1 MAATAEATASP
12 DAGAETSWDLPQ
24 VGTVIGGRYRLDAI
38 LGEGGMSLVYVAYDQ
53 RLQRNV
59 AFKLLVPSLAY
70 SREVVTRFVNEART
84 LARLDSPHI
93 VRVYDAGV
101 TSDPERAPLPFM
113 VLELLRGWELR
124 TLLDQG
130 VTDQARIVGWMLE
143 ACEGLAAAHA
153 GGVIHRDLKPENL
166 FLTAEADGGERLKIL
181 DFGIARSIERDA
193 YLTLEGEGVGSPG
206 YMSPEQ
212 LRDASSVDAR
222 SDIWALGVVMY
233 ELFSGTPPFH
243 AKSSLEL
250 CAQVLNDPIE
260 PLSAIRRDLPAEL
273 TAVVD
278 RCLQRDPNKRFTNV
292 LELAQA
298 LSPFA
303 RPSRLVVTERIR
315 RRLEHVAVDVAPER
329 AMFDDS
335 DVALSRTEVAGIG
348 ARPVLESGT
357 NERER
362 EHKSEVDVEVDVD
375 NGLEAELEREAAP
388 ITGVRRKSVRAR
400 VARSFAYL
408 SIAGLLTLL
417 AAAAVPNAGERTTEL
432 MSSASAR
439 LSSAAD
445 VAEDWFRRYSQR

>member
-124 TLLDQG
+124 TLLDQR

-375 NGLEAELEREAAP
+375 TGLEAELEREAAP
-388 ITGVRRKSVRAR
+388 ITGVRRRSVRAR

>member
-181 DFGIARSIERDA
+181 DFGIARSIEREA

-233 ELFSGTPPFH
+233 ELFSGTPPFR
-243 AKSSLEL
+243 ARSSLEL

-260 PLSAIRRDLPAEL
+260 PLGAIRPDLPAEL

-278 RCLQRDPNKRFTNV
+278 RCLQRDPNKRFSNV

-298 LSPFA
+298 LAPFA

-315 RRLEHVAVDVAPER
+315 RRLEHVTIDVAPER

-335 DVALSRTEVAGIG
+335 DVALSRTEVAGIA
-348 ARPVLESGT
+348 ARPILESGT
-357 NERER
+357 NEREHD
-362 EHKSEVDVEVDVD
+362 ESEVEVDRD
-375 NGLEAELEREAAP
+375 TALEAELEREAAP
-388 ITGVRRKSVRAR
+388 ITGVRRRSVRAR

-408 SIAGLLTLL
+408 SIAALLTLL

-432 MSSASAR
+432 VSSASAR

>member
-1 MAATAEATASP
+1 MAATAEAKASP
-12 DAGAETSWDLPQ
+12 EAGADTSWDLPR
-24 VGTVIGGRYRLDAI
+24 VGTVIGGRYRLDAV
-38 LGEGGMSLVYVAYDQ
+38 LGEGGMSMVYVAYDQ

-130 VTDQARIVGWMLE
+130 VTDQSRIVGWMLE

-166 FLTAEADGGERLKIL
+166 FLTVEPDGSERLKIL
-181 DFGIARSIERDA
+181 DFGIARSIEREA

-250 CAQVLNDPIE
+250 CAQVLNAEIE
-260 PLSAIRRDLPAEL
+260 PLAVIRPDLPAEL
-273 TAVVD
+273 TTIVD
-278 RCLQRDPNKRFTNV
+278 RCLERDFEKRFSNV

-298 LSPFA
+298 LAPFS

-315 RRLEHVAVDVAPER
+315 RRLEHVPIDVSPES

-335 DVALSRTEVAGIG
+335 NVALSRTEVAGVNSSPSSLAAPDSAMGSSETDDPQIEI
-348 ARPVLESGT
+348 V
-357 NERER
+357 RET
-362 EHKSEVDVEVDVD
+362 
-375 NGLEAELEREAAP
+375 P
-388 ITGVRRKSVRAR
+388 ITGVRKKSPRAR

-408 SIAGLLTLL
+408 SIAGLLSLI
-417 AAAAVPNAGERTTEL
+417 AAAAVPNAGERSAEL
-432 MSSASAR
+432 VSNASAR
-439 LSSAAD
+439 LTS
-445 VAEDWFRRYSQR
+445 VATVAQDWFRR

>member
-1 MAATAEATASP
+1 M
-12 DAGAETSWDLPQ
+12 
-24 VGTVIGGRYRLDAI
+24 IGGRYRLDAV
-38 LGEGGMSLVYVAYDQ
+38 LGEGGMSMVYVAYDQ

-124 TLLDQG
+124 ALLDQG
-130 VTDQARIVGWMLE
+130 VTDQTRIIGWMVE

-166 FLTAEADGGERLKIL
+166 FLMAEADGTERLKIL
-181 DFGIARSIERDA
+181 DFGIARSIERDV

-250 CAQVLNDPIE
+250 CAQVLNAPIE
-260 PLSAIRRDLPAEL
+260 PLAVLRPDLPPEL
-273 TAVVD
+273 TAIVD
-278 RCLQRDPNKRFTNV
+278 RCLERELEKRFPSV

-298 LSPFA
+298 LMPFA
-303 RPSRLVVTERIR
+303 RPSRLVATERIR
-315 RRLEHVAVDVAPER
+315 RRLDHVPVEVAPER

-335 DVALSRTEVAGIG
+335 DVALSRTEVAGVNSQ
-348 ARPVLESGT
+348 PSLESSEIVPESG
-357 NERER
+357 RIVI
-362 EHKSEVDVEVDVD
+362 EVDDEPRATPV
-375 NGLEAELEREAAP
+375 
-388 ITGVRRKSVRAR
+388 TGVRKKKSARAR
-400 VARSFAYL
+400 VARSVGYL
-408 SIAGLLTLL
+408 SIAGVLALL
-417 AAAAVPNAGERTTEL
+417 AAATVPNAGVRSVEFV
-432 MSSASAR
+432 SSASAH
-439 LSSAAD
+439 LTN
-445 VAEDWFRRYSQR
+445 VAHVAQDWFRR

>member
-124 TLLDQG
+124 TLLDQR

-388 ITGVRRKSVRAR
+388 ITGVRRRSVRAR

>member
-1 MAATAEATASP
+1 MAATAEAKASP
-12 DAGAETSWDLPQ
+12 ETGADTSWDLPR
-24 VGTVIGGRYRLDAI
+24 VGTVIGGRYRLDAV
-38 LGEGGMSLVYVAYDQ
+38 LGEGGMSMVYVAYDQ

-166 FLTAEADGGERLKIL
+166 FLTVEPDGSERLKIL
-181 DFGIARSIERDA
+181 DFGIARSIEREA

-250 CAQVLNDPIE
+250 CAQVLNTQIE
-260 PLSAIRRDLPAEL
+260 PLSVIRPDLAPEL
-273 TAVVD
+273 TAIVD
-278 RCLQRDPNKRFTNV
+278 RCLERDLEKRFTNV

-303 RPSRLVVTERIR
+303 RASRLVVSERIR
-315 RRLEHVAVDVAPER
+315 RRLEHVPVNLTPDR

-335 DVALSRTEVAGIG
+335 NVALSRTEVAGLNSQ
-348 ARPVLESGT
+348 PTLESVDSAT
-357 NERER
+357 NDADEF
-362 EHKSEVDVEVDVD
+362 
-375 NGLEAELEREAAP
+375 EREAP
-388 ITGVRRKSVRAR
+388 VTGVRKKSARSR

-417 AAAAVPNAGERTTEL
+417 AAAAVPNAGERSAEL
-432 MSSASAR
+432 VSNASAR
-439 LSSAAD
+439 ISS
-445 VAEDWFRRYSQR
+445 VATVAQDWFRR

>member
-1 MAATAEATASP
+1 MAAP
-12 DAGAETSWDLPQ
+12 
-24 VGTVIGGRYRLDAI
+24 VGTLLDGRYRLDAV
-38 LGEGGMSLVYVAYDQ
+38 LGEGGMSMVYVAYDQ

-124 TLLDQG
+124 SLLEQG

-166 FLTAEADGGERLKIL
+166 FVMAEPDGSERLKVL
-181 DFGIARSIERDA
+181 DFGIARSIEREA

-233 ELFSGTPPFH
+233 ELFSGTPPFQ

-250 CAQVLNDPIE
+250 CAQVLNAPIE
-260 PLSAIRRDLPAEL
+260 PLAVMRPDLPPEL
-273 TAVVD
+273 TAIVD
-278 RCLQRDPNKRFTNV
+278 RCLERELEKRFSNV

-298 LSPFA
+298 LMPFA
-303 RPSRLVVTERIR
+303 RPSRVLVTERIR
-315 RRLEHVAVDVAPER
+315 RRLDHVPIDVAPER
-329 AMFDDS
+329 AVFDES
-335 DVALSRTEVAGIG
+335 DVALSRTEVAGVNS
-348 ARPVLESGT
+348 RSSLESGT
-357 NERER
+357 NELE
-362 EHKSEVDVEVDVD
+362 SEQ
-375 NGLEAELEREAAP
+375 EAPP
-388 ITGVRRKSVRAR
+388 ITGVRKKSPRAR
-400 VARSFAYL
+400 VARSVAFL
-408 SIAGLLTLL
+408 SLAGLLSLI
-417 AAAAVPNAGERTTEL
+417 AAATVPNAGVRSVEL
-432 MSSASAR
+432 VSSASAHITN
-439 LSSAAD
+439 
-445 VAEDWFRRYSQR
+445 VATHVAQDWFRR

>member
-1 MAATAEATASP
+1 MAATAEAKASP

-38 LGEGGMSLVYVAYDQ
+38 LGEGGMSMVYVAYDQ

-181 DFGIARSIERDA
+181 DFGIARSIEREA

-212 LRDASSVDAR
+212 LRDASNVDAR

-260 PLSAIRRDLPAEL
+260 PLGVVRPDLPAEL
-273 TAVVD
+273 TASVD
-278 RCLQRDPNKRFTNV
+278 RCLQRDPAKRFSNV

-298 LSPFA
+298 LAPFT

-315 RRLEHVAVDVAPER
+315 RRLEHVTIDVTPER

-335 DVALSRTEVAGIG
+335 DVALSRTEVAGIS
-348 ARPVLESGT
+348 RPSLESGT
-357 NERER
+357 NERDRGR
-362 EHKSEVDVEVDVD
+362 EDEVEVEIQLESEVDP
-375 NGLEAELEREAAP
+375 EAEREAAP

-408 SIAGLLTLL
+408 SIAALLTLL
-417 AAAAVPNAGERTTEL
+417 AAAAVPNAGERSVEL
-432 MSSASAR
+432 VSNASAR

>member
-124 TLLDQG
+124 TLLDQR

>member
-1 MAATAEATASP
+1 MAATAEAKASP
-12 DAGAETSWDLPQ
+12 EAEAQNSWDLPR
-24 VGTVIGGRYRLDAI
+24 VGTVIGGRYRLDAV
-38 LGEGGMSLVYVAYDQ
+38 LGEGGMSMVYVAYDQ

-93 VRVYDAGV
+93 VRVHDAGV

-124 TLLDQG
+124 ALLDTG

-166 FLTAEADGGERLKIL
+166 FVMAEADGTECLKIL

-212 LRDASSVDAR
+212 LRDASNVDAR

-233 ELFSGTPPFH
+233 ELFAGAPPFS

-250 CAQVLNDPIE
+250 CAQVLNAPIE
-260 PLSAIRRDLPAEL
+260 PLAVMRPDLSPEL
-273 TAVVD
+273 TSIVD
-278 RCLQRDPNKRFTNV
+278 RCLEREVDKRFNSV

-298 LSPFA
+298 LAPHA
-303 RPSRLVVTERIR
+303 RPARLIVTERIR
-315 RRLEHVAVDVAPER
+315 RVLERVPVEVASER

-335 DVALSRTEVAGIG
+335 DVALSRTELAAAVA
-348 ARPVLESGT
+348 
-357 NERER
+357 
-362 EHKSEVDVEVDVD
+362 DVESADFP
-375 NGLEAELEREAAP
+375 RETP
-388 ITGVRRKSVRAR
+388 ITGVRKKSPRAR
-400 VARSFAYL
+400 MARSFAYL
-408 SIAGLLTLL
+408 SLAGLLSLL
-417 AAAAVPNAGERTTEL
+417 AAATVPNAGERSVEL
-432 MSSASAR
+432 VSSAGAR
-439 LSSAAD
+439 LSHAAQ
-445 VAEDWFRRYSQR
+445 EMFRR